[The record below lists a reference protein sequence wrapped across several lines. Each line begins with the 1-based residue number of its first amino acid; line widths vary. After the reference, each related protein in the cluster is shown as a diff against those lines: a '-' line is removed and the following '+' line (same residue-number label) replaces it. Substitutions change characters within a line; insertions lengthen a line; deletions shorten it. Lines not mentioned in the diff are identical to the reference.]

1 MGIKNLNRF
10 LLDNCSK
17 KSIIKTHLKQ
27 FANKT
32 IVIDTSIYLYRF
44 MNDGVL
50 LENMYL
56 LISIFKSYHITP
68 IFVFDGKPPVEKREL
83 LYQRRVEKKTA
94 EESFNALQNEIDT
107 GVFVTAANK
116 IAALQQMDI
125 LKRQFVRIRDT
136 DIRKVK
142 DLMDAYGVV
151 YFDSF
156 GEADNLCAFF
166 VKTGK
171 AWACMSDDM
180 DMFLYGC
187 PVVIRQLSLLNHTI
201 SLYNTESILV
211 DLQMTK
217 QDFCEIMVLSGT
229 DYNIHEDTSLIETIR
244 WYNDYNRYRTAFVGN
259 NYLRF
264 YIWLLKNTKYIKD
277 YRSLLETYKIFQLD
291 NYIELEQWRN
301 IDVVEKLVNMKD
313 LKKIMEGE
321 GFIFAG

>member
-94 EESFNALQNEIDT
+94 EEYFNALQNEIDT

-201 SLYNTESILV
+201 SIYNTESILV